1 MKRILLGA
9 AGAAG
14 LLSGVPVC
22 AQTYQD
28 SGGTYVGGVV
38 PITPGVGPLFTN
50 SNPGKIS
57 GNVTASL
64 GGFQPTPAYAQLSV
78 GATSSRV
85 LLPSGTVVIVYNTG
99 ANAAFVTLGNSTATA
114 TVSNDVIPAGGWM
127 AFTVGQNTF
136 LAAIETAGSTSLNIS
151 GGVGLPTGAGGG
163 GGGGGGGSNASVG
176 AIGSPA
182 PGSATYSGVLV
193 PGGNMVGAS
202 GSTWGSAPT
211 GLNVLGVN
219 ADVLS
224 SALPAGCR
232 NGGQSGGDRSR
243 DECNQ
248 RSGRAGYH
256 GRRANADQQ
265 RQHGRKPHQYYSGRR
280 FGSYQHHKRDHD
292 AACRRRQR
300 QGHFRHRMGCDRR
313 RDNQF
318 HLRIRNRNE
327 LRRRDYCA
335 DWRLQPCGAV
345 WCGKGQRSRSGACR
359 PRWQRALRRKFFDGP
374 GQRLACLHSIL
385 IELKTESNDF
395 HIPCGI
401 LDRRAMG
408 RYPAFAGV
416 PNSHQRSAITSK
428 GQA

>member
-14 LLSGVPVC
+14 LLFGVPAC

-28 SGGTYVGGVV
+28 SGGTYVRGVV
-38 PITPGVGPLFTN
+38 PIQPGVGPLFTN

-57 GNVTASL
+57 GNFTASL

-85 LLPSGTVVIVYNTG
+85 PLPSGTVVIVYNTG
-99 ANAAFVTLGNSTATA
+99 ANAAFVTLGGSTATA

-127 AFTVGQNTF
+127 AFTVGPNTY
-136 LAAIETAGSTSLNIS
+136 LAAIETAGTTTLNLS
-151 GGVGLPTGAGGG
+151 GGAGLPTGAGGGG

-224 SALPAGCR
+224 SALPAGAATAA
-232 NGGQSGGDRSR
+232 NQEVTAAGTSAASAQALQGVTGGVPMPTNSANTGGNLTSII
-243 DECNQ
+243 Q
-248 RSGRAGYH
+248 AG
-256 GRRANADQQ
+256 ASVPINITSATTTQ
-265 RQHGRKPHQYYSGRR
+265 
-280 FGSYQHHKRDHD
+280 
-292 AACRRRQR
+292 
-300 QGHFRHRMGCDRR
+300 
-313 RDNQF
+313 
-318 HLRIRNRNE
+318 L
-327 LRRRDYCA
+327 
-335 DWRLQPCGAV
+335 V
-345 WCGKGQRSRSGACR
+345 
-359 PRWQRALRRKFFDGP
+359 
-374 GQRLACLHSIL
+374 
-385 IELKTESNDF
+385 
-395 HIPCGI
+395 
-401 LDRRAMG
+401 
-408 RYPAFAGV
+408 AGV
-416 PNSHQRSAITSK
+416 SGKAIFVTAWDVIAAGTTNFTFEYGTGTNCAVGTTALTGAYALVAQFGAAKGSGLGPVLIVPAGSALCAVSSSTAQVS
-428 GQA
+428 GSLAYTQF